1 MRNDYM
7 RIMNYKVLTYNN
19 LRIIN
24 FFNSSD
30 IEYEVK
36 ISLFLG

>member
-7 RIMNYKVLTYNN
+7 RIMNYKVFIYNN

-36 ISLFLG
+36 